1 MHSER
6 LRVDQTD
13 AGLSIMRVS
22 DLRAYLDRLI
32 DNLDDSSLRAV
43 LKLMICEGRSAVL
56 KQQQLIALERLD
68 GREAAGRTD
77 RLRELETVQHELT
90 AVYAI
95 HGESED
101 EDLDED
107 APQVSPVEEPVP
119 SAPTSAPTS
128 PPTRTAT
135 APNVHALRR
144 LGIIGKEQ
152 GDDVGRFSVA
162 APEGEIARAEP
173 AAVRNRQ
180 GRHGARPAR

>member
-1 MHSER
+1 MHSKR
-6 LRVDQTD
+6 LRVDQGD
-13 AGLSIMRVS
+13 EGLSTMRAR

-43 LKLMICEGRSAVL
+43 LKLMICEGRGAVL

-77 RLRELETVQHELT
+77 RLRELEAVQHELT

-95 HGESED
+95 HAESED

-107 APQVSPVEEPVP
+107 GPQVSPVEEPVP
-119 SAPTSAPTS
+119 GAPT
-128 PPTRTAT
+128 RMAT
-135 APNVHALRR
+135 ASSVPALRR
-144 LGIIGKEQ
+144 LGTIGKEQ
-152 GDDVGRFSVA
+152 GDYVGRFSVA